1 MEASYATI
9 MYMGNKQVGST
20 RQQASSWPAAVRN
33 TTKTI
38 DCVGLL
44 RIKRQLK
51 WRLDL
56 QLMAMLYWWVWFL
69 PFINLKTITD
79 SWKTL
84 TLLSCLLVD
93 PFVCTASGLIHVYKN
108 ANCLQ
113 QLIDENVDEINDN
126 KQSQRR
132 LFFFFVD

>member
-1 MEASYATI
+1 MEAQ
-9 MYMGNKQVGST
+9 GNKLLRGLLPSETSLKQL
-20 RQQASSWPAAVRN
+20 
-33 TTKTI
+33 I
-38 DCVGLL
+38 VGLL

-79 SWKTL
+79 SRKIL
-84 TLLSCLLVD
+84 TLPSCLLVD
-93 PFVCTASGLIHVYKN
+93 PFVCTASRLIHVYKN

-132 LFFFFVD
+132 LFFFFFGTEKIEETTY